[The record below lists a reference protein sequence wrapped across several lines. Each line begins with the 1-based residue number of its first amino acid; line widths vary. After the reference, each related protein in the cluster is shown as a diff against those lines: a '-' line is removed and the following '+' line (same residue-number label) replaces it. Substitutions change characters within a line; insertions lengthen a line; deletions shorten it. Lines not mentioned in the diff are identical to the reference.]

1 MANLTQ
7 ENTVLNK
14 RVLASTSTDV
24 AQCPSS
30 KPFNPIFVHINNC
43 GVVMVGDN
51 NEINVD
57 SSALS
62 NNTELQRKS
71 LSDLWSERV
80 SKGDEKIG
88 GFDFTKRN
96 MAKISQK
103 SRGVPRCTVE
113 LLVQEEKSAAISTF
127 SPVVKRKQHHCA
139 CVDEERK
146 RGNRKRRKRQGRNSN
161 YTTSSSGEDRRDT
174 ATLNELSFENDSSSF
189 QQALQTFHCC
199 FKVLHPLLMKGSWT
213 EFERLAEE
221 LLLKDDVVYNPAREI
236 IIVLEKSLAFA
247 LWDELERAQD
257 MMNNIVQKIEQTS
270 GFIRLLLEV
279 LSKCYLAS
287 VYRKRKLF
295 GEAERCLEKGKR
307 ISSGF
312 RPCFPVACLL
322 YHLGSCKIEIASM
335 FVGSRTE
342 YSGAAEGK
350 KLLDSCIGL
359 SFPFDS
365 EMCRYIQHLAVSKI
379 AGMNLNCETSV
390 FRKKD
395 IKRQNIKEAEKWLGT
410 LENEFYSR
418 KEVELS
424 KIHRL
429 IAEMDLC
436 YRLEE
441 YHDAEEIA
449 KETLELIETSG
460 FKLQVTRVQ
469 ERLSDIRRKITEASS
484 NETFYREN
492 PKIIDSCSSSL
503 YSSEHEAFSSN

>member
-1 MANLTQ
+1 MANSTQ
-7 ENTVLNK
+7 ENIVLNK
-14 RVLASTSTDV
+14 RVLASRSTDV

-30 KPFNPIFVHINNC
+30 EPCNQLVVDIKNC
-43 GVVMVGDN
+43 AVVVVGDN
-51 NEINVD
+51 NVINVD

-62 NNTELQRKS
+62 NNTKLQRKS

-80 SKGDEKIG
+80 YISKGD
-88 GFDFTKRN
+88 
-96 MAKISQK
+96 AKIRGLDQK
-103 SRGVPRCTVE
+103 SRRVPRCGVE
-113 LLVQEEKSAAISTF
+113 MLVTEEKSSAISTF
-127 SPVVKRKQHHCA
+127 SPVVKGKHHGG
-139 CVDEERK
+139 CVDEERRK
-146 RGNRKRRKRQGRNSN
+146 CGNQKRRKTQGRNPK
-161 YTTSSSGEDRRDT
+161 YTTSSSDEDRRDT
-174 ATLNELSFENDSSSF
+174 TTLNELSFENDTSSF

-199 FKVLHPLLMKGSWT
+199 FKVLHPLLMNGKWA

-247 LWDELERAQD
+247 LWDELERAED
-257 MMNNIVQKIEQTS
+257 MMNKVVKKIEQTS
-270 GFIRLLLEV
+270 GLIRLLLEV
-279 LSKCYLAS
+279 LSKCYFAS

-295 GEAERCLEKGKR
+295 GEAERCLEKGWR
-307 ISSGF
+307 IAAGF
-312 RPCFPVACLL
+312 RPCFPVVCLL

-350 KLLDSCIGL
+350 KLLGSCVRL
-359 SFPFDS
+359 SIPFDGD
-365 EMCRYIQHLAVSKI
+365 MCRYIQHLAVSKI

-395 IKRQNIKEAEKWLGT
+395 IKRKNIKEAKKWLET
-410 LENEFYSR
+410 LESEFYSR

-429 IAEMDLC
+429 ISEMDLC

-449 KETLELIETSG
+449 QQTLELIETSG

-469 ERLSDIRRKITEASS
+469 ERLTDIRRKIRESSS
-484 NETFYREN
+484 NETFREN